1 MVCLYCGGETQ
12 VVNSRPQQKLKQVWR
27 RRKCVVCGSIF
38 TTSERIDLTKSLLIR
53 KSNQKLEGFTR
64 EKLLLSI
71 YTSLGHRKN
80 AVSDSI
86 AITETIVSRLLKSIN
101 QPIVD
106 VETLIKLS
114 HDVLRH
120 FDTAASVHYNAYYP
134 IKTNKPA

>member
-1 MVCLYCGGETQ
+1 MYCGGETQ

-27 RRKCVVCGSIF
+27 RRKCIVCGSLF
-38 TTSERIDLTKSLLIR
+38 TTSERIDLTKTLLIR
-53 KSNQKLEGFTR
+53 KSDQKLEGFTR

-86 AITETIVSRLLKSIN
+86 AITDTIVSRLLKSVN

-106 VETLIKLS
+106 VDNLIKLS
-114 HDVLRH
+114 YDVLRH
-120 FDTAASVHYNAYYP
+120 FDKAASVHYNAYYP
-134 IKTNKPA
+134 IKANKTV